1 MHYFRSRVFVKMLA
15 RQDEMFN
22 YEKCIYHI
30 SEHKKFTARSH
41 MLQKEMI
48 PMTFTFEVSNG
59 LYSLTKDL

>member
-1 MHYFRSRVFVKMLA
+1 MLA